1 MFGKGRNNMDKS
13 QIDPQDMFGAIY
25 HFPDQIKEALV
36 TGKKIELKNDFSK
49 IRNIVLTGMGGS
61 AIGGDVIKAIISDE
75 LKIPFYVNRNYDLPN
90 WIDEETLVICS
101 SYSGNTEEAL
111 GSYKDAVKKGAQI
124 CGISTGGKLSEQL
137 AENDYDLIKI
147 PGGLQPRA
155 ALAYSF
161 VPILYLLNKIG
172 FVSEK
177 IISELNETVSV
188 LESKRESYSVGE
200 SDNPIFKMA
209 KEIYG
214 MIPIIYGVTDT
225 TGVVAL
231 RWKGQLCENSK
242 MLAYHNELPELNHN
256 EIIGWGNNPDLLSEL
271 SVIWLRDKNDNPR
284 IKARQDITK
293 EILNDMGIMQHEVR
307 AEGNTK
313 TERLLD
319 LINFGDWLS
328 YWCAI
333 LHDTDPSPV
342 KNIDRLKQAL
352 EKIN

>member
-1 MFGKGRNNMDKS
+1 MDKS

-25 HFPDQIKEALV
+25 RFPDQIKEAIEI
-36 TGKKIELKNDFSK
+36 GKNIELKNDYSGCTS
-49 IRNIVLTGMGGS
+49 IVLTGMGGS
-61 AIGGDVIKAIISDE
+61 AIGGDVVKTLLHQE
-75 LKIPFYVNRNYDLPN
+75 LKIPFYVNRSYSLPN
-90 WIDEETLVICS
+90 WVNETTLVICS
-101 SYSGNTEEAL
+101 SYSGNTEETLSA
-111 GSYKDAVKKGAQI
+111 YNDAVEKGAMI
-124 CGISTGGKLSEQL
+124 CGISTGGNLSEKL
-137 AENDYDLIKI
+137 ESKGFDLVKI

-172 FVSEK
+172 ITSDSILEDLSKSINALEKKRKNYSLSEQ
-177 IISELNETVSV
+177 E
-188 LESKRESYSVGE
+188 
-200 SDNPIFKMA
+200 NPIFKMA

-256 EIIGWGNNPDLLSEL
+256 EIVGWGNNPDLLNEL
-271 SVIWLRDKNDNPR
+271 SVIWLRDKYDNDR
-284 IKARQDITK
+284 VKTRQDITK
-293 EILNDMGIMQHEVR
+293 EILNNLDIMQHEVR
-307 AEGNTK
+307 AEGDTNTD
-313 TERLLD
+313 RLLD

-342 KNIDRLKQAL
+342 D
-352 EKIN
+352 KINKLKEALKKLD